1 LDFGFE
7 ITYLKGVEMDIHF
20 YKHFVIDYFA
30 AKDEIQSLPNSFPR
44 LVLYTTETIIIINTN
59 YGFRHLNTTKAIMKQ
74 KLHKTKEQNRVFM
87 NRISCETNYFCSLKN
102 YKVPSKYHRKFLQV
116 HDEIYGLKTIVKN
129 HRRKASKLKTQIKDQ
144 RHPRSQFR
152 YQRHEHENKGKK
164 QIDILGYWKLLNKW
178 REKKF
183 HNKKGS
189 ETCITDFG
197 FPSDTNHKKSKS
209 DENSESCMIYNC
221 RPPHPNTQTCITSHR
236 SVCILHS
243 PQGTTKSTHCSEKAA
258 VFLFFKD
265 SSELL

>member
-1 LDFGFE
+1 VKQ
-7 ITYLKGVEMDIHF
+7 II
-20 YKHFVIDYFA
+20 FVLWKTI
-30 AKDEIQSLPNSFPR
+30 KCPPN
-44 LVLYTTETIIIINTN
+44 TIGN
-59 YGFRHLNTTKAIMKQ
+59 F
-74 KLHKTKEQNRVFM
+74 
-87 NRISCETNYFCSLKN
+87 
-102 YKVPSKYHRKFLQV
+102 SKYMMRFMVWKLS
-116 HDEIYGLKTIVKN
+116 EKII
-129 HRRKASKLKTQIKDQ
+129 RRKASKLKTQIKDQ